1 MKKYLILLFLALL
14 PAVVPAQ
21 ESDSLDVEQPA
32 TSYTLETV
40 PNVYR
45 LDRRLHVSDPTGI
58 LSSEARSAIDRIFTQ
73 LEDSTGIQTAVVMLP
88 SIGEDNIFDFAHN
101 LFRHWGIGNKDW
113 KASCPMPSASASRP
127 NTWCRPSRRAT
138 WTREW

>member
-101 LFRHWGIGNKDW
+101 LFMEWGVGEKERDNGLLILYV
-113 KASCPMPSASASRP
+113 
-127 NTWCRPSRRAT
+127 
-138 WTREW
+138 

>member
-21 ESDSLDVEQPA
+21 DSLEAEQPA

-58 LSSEARSAIDRIFTQ
+58 LSAEARSAIDHIFTQ
-73 LEDSTGIQTAVVMLP
+73 LEDSTGIQTAVYRGDVTAF
-88 SIGEDNIFDFAHN
+88 SIRLAGRRYVDRP
-101 LFRHWGIGNKDW
+101 LFGRKRINVGAYEAALLADVYLCCHTKLFL
-113 KASCPMPSASASRP
+113 
-127 NTWCRPSRRAT
+127 
-138 WTREW
+138 